1 MPSDPPS
8 PQILRLRKRPATTRR
23 GHRAPTG
30 LLVAVVVAGLVVA
43 GAAFILLTETGWSLV
58 GRLTGLPAPGNRTG
72 FLRPPLQ
79 VDTVILDHDQDA
91 DGVADLTDIVTGA
104 RAYVADRP
112 RYISA
117 YYAGGYPPQGEG
129 VCTDVIWKALQ
140 AAGYDLKGLLDADI
154 KAHPGDY
161 PRVGGKPDPNID
173 FRRVQNLAVFFQKYG
188 VTLTERVVPWDKE
201 NLKEW
206 QGGDIVI
213 FGRSLDHIGI
223 VSDRRRTDG
232 VPYLIHN
239 AGPWGT
245 EDDSLT
251 TWHTGIRYHIRF
263 PKVQTSQG

>member
-1 MPSDPPS
+1 MPNEHPS
-8 PQILRLRKRPATTRR
+8 PQRAHLLRSPVTTRR
-23 GHRAPTG
+23 GHRARTG
-30 LLVAVVVAGLVVA
+30 LFVVAIVGLVLATA
-43 GAAFILLTETGWSLV
+43 GFAFLTDVGWSLA
-58 GRLTGLPAPGNRTG
+58 GRLTGLPAPGHG
-72 FLRPPLQ
+72 ISFLRPPLE
-79 VDTVILDHDQDA
+79 VDKVVLDHDQDA
-91 DGVADLTDIVTGA
+91 DGVKDLADIVAGA

-112 RYISA
+112 RYRSA
-117 YYAGGYPPQGEG
+117 YYAGGYPPEGEG

-140 AAGYDLKGLLDADI
+140 AAGYDLKKALDEDI
-154 KAHPGDY
+154 KAHPADY

-188 VTLTERVVPWDKE
+188 VTLTEKVVPWDKE

-206 QGGDIVI
+206 QGGDIVV

-223 VSDRRRTDG
+223 VSDRRRADG

-251 TWHTGIRYHIRF
+251 TWPTGIRYHLRF
-263 PKVQTSQG
+263 PRSAADQG